1 MYTSLVIA
9 SLASTVLSHGLITS
23 PPSRVPGAAMEAA
36 CGTAVTALVKSDN
49 TSHVEGM
56 PEAAAT
62 TANFNATACNV
73 FLCKGLQVSW
83 P

>member
-1 MYTSLVIA
+1 
-9 SLASTVLSHGLITS
+9 
-23 PPSRVPGAAMEAA
+23 MEAA

-73 FLCKGLQVSW
+73 FLCKGLQVC
-83 P
+83 